1 MSTLSPLLSF
11 NNFINTIIAL
21 ITVFWFNNLLVY
33 DKKIKKIT
41 FGITLLI
48 IYWAADINHLSA
60 RTTLLFLKAAIW
72 QVWIIG
78 IIVWSRNAV
87 SSFLLLKIKCK

>member
-1 MSTLSPLLSF
+1 M
-11 NNFINTIIAL
+11 NIIIAFL
-21 ITVFWFNNLLVY
+21 TIFWFNNLLVY

-41 FGITLLI
+41 FSTTLLI

-60 RTTLLFLKAAIW
+60 RTTLLFLKAVIW

-87 SSFLLLKIKCK
+87 SSFLLLKLKGK